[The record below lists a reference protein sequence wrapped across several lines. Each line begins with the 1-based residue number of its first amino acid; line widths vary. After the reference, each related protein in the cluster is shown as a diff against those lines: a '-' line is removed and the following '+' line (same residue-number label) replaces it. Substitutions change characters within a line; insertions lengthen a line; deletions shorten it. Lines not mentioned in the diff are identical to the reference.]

1 MKKTTK
7 AAVIITKP
15 TFHGHMVPLGYLYV
29 VAALKEAG
37 FQTVAVESDAG
48 EEAGTKTL
56 AEAIDATGAELVVTG
71 TSYKFHNNCPS
82 STIESAMAVARA
94 AKESDPGRRVLLIG
108 PLNAALY
115 DSLLKEP
122 AVDAAALGEPEG
134 ICADVAAAVRDG
146 KPWCDIPGLA
156 LRGPDGAAM
165 TGIREYPDP
174 DALPFPDRDA
184 IDFKEHI
191 AHSYFSPQTTEV
203 LTSRGCPFNCSYCFG
218 ARTSRRNSV
227 NSGAPFRGAS
237 PERVVEEIGL
247 LYDRWGVRGIKFSDV
262 EFCASSARVENICSL
277 ILAKGYKDLRWRA
290 VTHAK
295 SVKPEL
301 LKLMRSAGCANIYY
315 GVESGDDRM
324 LRVMNKKAALED
336 VREAF
341 RRTREAG
348 IKPEASF
355 LLGVPGETEE
365 SAENTIR
372 FSMEIMP
379 FVATFHVFLPY
390 PGIPLESLMKKEDAQ
405 PLDDWDVYQLRVG
418 KSYCDIP
425 PERLETLSKK
435 AYRRFYLRPSKIMEL
450 ILCALREPTMRGYIF
465 QIIAGKRE
473 GSWLRKMLLGRR
485 RLGKDPGAKRRE
497 NR

>member
-1 MKKTTK
+1 MKKPTS

-37 FQTVAVESDAG
+37 FPTIAVKSDAS
-48 EEAGTKTL
+48 AGAGL
-56 AEAIDATGAELVVTG
+56 ESLVDAIDATGAELVVTG

-82 STIESAMAVARA
+82 STIESAMAAARA
-94 AKESDPGRRVLLIG
+94 AKKSDPGRRVLLVG
-108 PLNAALY
+108 PLNAAVY
-115 DSLLKEP
+115 ESLLKEP
-122 AVDAAALGEPEG
+122 AVDAVALGEPEG
-134 ICADVAAAVRDG
+134 ICADFAASIRDG
-146 KPWCDIPGLA
+146 RPPSDIPGLA
-156 LRGPDGAAM
+156 LRGADGVVL

-174 DALPFPDRDA
+174 DALPFPDREA
-184 IDFKEHI
+184 ADFEEHI
-191 AHSYFSPQTTEV
+191 GHSYFSPRTTEV

-218 ARTSRRNSV
+218 ARSSRRNSV

-237 PERVVEEIGL
+237 PERVVEEIDL
-247 LYDRWGVRGIKFSDV
+247 LYRKWSVRGVKFSDV
-262 EFCASSARVENICSL
+262 EFCASSSRVENICALMLS
-277 ILAKGYKDLRWRA
+277 KGYKDLRWRA

-295 SVKPEL
+295 SVQPEL
-301 LKLMRSAGCANIYY
+301 LRLMRSAGCVNIYY
-315 GVESGDDRM
+315 GVESGDERM

-336 VREAF
+336 IRETF

-372 FSMEIMP
+372 FAMEIKP

-390 PGIPLESLMKKEDAQ
+390 PGIPLESRMKKEDAQ
-405 PLDDWDVYQLRVG
+405 HLDDWDVYQLRVG

-425 PERLETLSKK
+425 PERLEALSKI
-435 AYRRFYLRPSKIMEL
+435 AYRRFYLRASKIVEL
-450 ILCALREPTMRGYIF
+450 IFCALREPTMRGYAFRIL
-465 QIIAGKRE
+465 AGKNE
-473 GSWLRKMLLGRR
+473 GSWLRKMLVGRR

-497 NR
+497 CL